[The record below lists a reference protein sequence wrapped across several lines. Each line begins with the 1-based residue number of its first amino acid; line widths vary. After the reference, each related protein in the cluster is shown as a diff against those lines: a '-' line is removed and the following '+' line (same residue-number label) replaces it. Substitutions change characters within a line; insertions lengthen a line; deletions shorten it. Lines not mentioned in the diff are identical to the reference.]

1 MKVIFNV
8 DNISLMTEYIMEKIL
23 NRENIILFVNNKTNY
38 LECMDME
45 NFKFDD
51 EESVILRIDEGFD
64 WFDFRDCGSC
74 INLRKEDEQLCN
86 DCTYDSIWEHLFLNC
101 KTK

>member
-8 DNISLMTEYIMEKIL
+8 DNISLMTEYIMEKVL

-51 EESVILRIDEGFD
+51 EESVILRIDECFD

>member
-1 MKVIFNV
+1 
-8 DNISLMTEYIMEKIL
+8 MEKVL

-51 EESVILRIDEGFD
+51 EESVILRIDECFD

>member
-8 DNISLMTEYIMEKIL
+8 DNISLMTEHVMEKML
-23 NRENIILFVNNKTNY
+23 NMENIILFVNNKTNC
-38 LECMDME
+38 LECVDIKD
-45 NFKFDD
+45 FKSDSD
-51 EESVILRIDEGFD
+51 QSVILRIDDDFD
-64 WFDFRDCGSC
+64 WFDFRDCGPC